1 MPEQLG
7 INLIKDITYHRHTN
21 SFALK
26 PDPLSEEGFWY
37 TGEKSD
43 FFSLNGA
50 EASSVVQMI
59 RYEFYSAVDL
69 VHQVLENTS
78 TLVSYLLMGNIC

>member
-1 MPEQLG
+1 MPEPLG
-7 INLIKDITYHRHTN
+7 INLIKDITYLRHTN

-26 PDPLSEEGFWY
+26 PDPLSEGFWY
-37 TGEKSD
+37 TGEKLN
-43 FFSLNGA
+43 FFSLNGV

-59 RYEFYSAVDL
+59 RYEFYSATDL
-69 VHQVLENTS
+69 AHQVLENTS